1 VRIVLTGH
9 TGFKGSWF
17 SVMLKELGHE
27 LYGYSLKPIPRGM
40 FDSAK
45 IGRLYAKETYSDIRN
60 AKKIRKFLVK
70 SRADLVIHFAAQPL
84 VRYSYKHP
92 EETFNVNVN
101 GTLNVLK
108 AGEESDSVSKILII
122 TTDKVYKNSEERK
135 PFVESDPLGGS
146 DPYSTSKAM
155 ADLLTQSWSQS
166 ISNKTIL
173 IGRAG
178 NVIGGGD
185 FAEDRLIPDLYR
197 SYEAKSKATLRNPE
211 SVRPWQH
218 VLDCLN
224 GYLKLIEES
233 GKKELSQ
240 AWNFGPE
247 ANDYRTV
254 RDLTIEFQKKIGA
267 GEWLEALDKKMHEAG
282 YLTLDSSKAFKE
294 LNWRNKLNFEDSVSW
309 TADWFKKFSMG
320 QNSFNVTI
328 EQVRKF
334 MDS

>member
-1 VRIVLTGH
+1 MKIVLTGH

-17 SVMLKELGHE
+17 SVMLKELGHD
-27 LYGYSLKPIPRGM
+27 LYGYSLKPIPNGL

-45 IGRLYAKETYSDIRN
+45 IDRLYDKESYSDIRDV
-60 AKKIRKFLVK
+60 KKLKKFVK
-70 SRADLVIHFAAQPL
+70 KSKADLIIHFAAQPL

-92 EETFNVNVN
+92 EETFTVNVN
-101 GTLNVLK
+101 GTLNVLQ
-108 AGEESDSVSKILII
+108 AGEESDSVSKLLII
-122 TTDKVYKNSEERK
+122 TTDKVYKNLEERR

-197 SYEAKSKATLRNPE
+197 SYKAKSKATLRNPD

-233 GKKELSQ
+233 GKNDLSR

-247 ANDYRTV
+247 AIDYRTV
-254 RDLTIEFQKKIGA
+254 RDVTREFQKNMGA
-267 GEWLEALDKKMHEAG
+267 GEWLEAADNRMHEAG
-282 YLTLDSSKAFKE
+282 YLTLDSSKAFIE
-294 LNWRNKLNFEDSVSW
+294 LNWRNKLNFEESVSL
-309 TADWFKKFSMG
+309 TSDWYKKVY
-320 QNSFNVTI
+320 QNQSPYDVTI
-328 EQVRKF
+328 RQTRKF
-334 MDS
+334 LES